1 MTSLDW
7 DDLRYVFAVH
17 SNGSVAGAARV
28 LRVNHTTVLRRI
40 GALEARLGIKLFD
53 RLPSGYVLTAGG
65 EELVEAASRID
76 ETVTALERRL
86 AGKDM
91 RIEGTL
97 RLATT
102 DTLMA
107 SVLPE
112 ILAAFRAAHPGVLVE
127 VSTSNAFANLTRRD
141 ADVALRPAADPPE
154 NLVGRRLSR
163 IGFAIYGSE
172 RILERLDVAP
182 AGGAELGG
190 LGWIWPDAT
199 LASTAVGRW
208 MHDRAPS
215 PSAVLRADSLIAM
228 REAAAAGLGLAVLPC
243 YLGDTNGRLRR
254 FGDRLPDLSTEL
266 WLLTHEDLRR
276 TARVRAFM
284 EFAGPALAALGPLL
298 RGGAA

>member
-1 MTSLDW
+1 MTALDW
-7 DDLRYVFAVH
+7 DDLRYVLAVH
-17 SNGSVAGAARV
+17 ACGSVAGAARA

-40 GALEARLGIKLFD
+40 GALEVLLGITLFD
-53 RLPSGYVLTAGG
+53 RLPTCYVLTAGG
-65 EELVEAASRID
+65 EELVETAGRIRD
-76 ETVTALERRL
+76 AVTDLERRL
-86 AGKDM
+86 AGRDA
-91 RIEGTL
+91 RVEGTL

-102 DTLMA
+102 DTLMG
-107 SVLPE
+107 SILPD

-284 EFAGPALAALGPLL
+284 EFAGPALAALAPLL
-298 RGGAA
+298 RGDAA

>member
-17 SNGSVAGAARV
+17 ANGSVAGAARA
-28 LRVNHTTVLRRI
+28 LGVNHTTVLRRI
-40 GALEARLGIKLFD
+40 GALEAQLGITLFD
-53 RLPSGYVLTAGG
+53 RLPTGYMLTAGG
-65 EELVEAASRID
+65 EELVETAGRIS
-76 ETVTALERRL
+76 EAVTALERRL
-86 AGKDM
+86 AGRDV
-91 RIEGTL
+91 RVEGTL

-102 DTLMA
+102 DTLMG
-107 SVLPE
+107 SVLPD
-112 ILAAFRAAHPGVLVE
+112 ILAAFRTAHPGVLVE

-163 IGFAIYGSE
+163 IGFAVYGSQ
-172 RILERLDVAP
+172 RFLERLDVGS
-182 AGGAELGG
+182 AGEAELDG
-190 LGWIWPDAT
+190 LGWIWPDAS

-208 MHDRAPS
+208 MHDRSPAAP
-215 PSAVLRADSLIAM
+215 AVLRADSLVAM

-243 YLGDTNGRLRR
+243 YLGGTDSRLRR
-254 FGDRLPDLSTEL
+254 FGDPLPDLATEL

-284 EFAGPALAALGPLL
+284 EFAGPALAAVGPLL